1 MYLCIKKYSSLK
13 QNEIK
18 IKKYENAFENY
29 EFLTCISFIFC
40 NLSVAADLR
49 VKRQDDD
56 EPEQNIEELCQ
67 DRPADEYFRLSSDGD
82 CRDVV
87 R

>member
-1 MYLCIKKYSSLK
+1 MHKKYSSLK

-29 EFLTCISFIFC
+29 DFLTCISFILYD
-40 NLSVAADLR
+40 LSVAADLR